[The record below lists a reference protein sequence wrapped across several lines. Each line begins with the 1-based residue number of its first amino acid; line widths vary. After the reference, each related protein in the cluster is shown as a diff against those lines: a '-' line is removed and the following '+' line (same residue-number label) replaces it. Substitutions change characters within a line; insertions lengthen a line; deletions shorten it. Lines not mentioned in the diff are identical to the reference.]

1 MRFITVLAAL
11 FAALLTCTSVQ
22 AQTVVTHDRNGDTVA
37 MLLGPIVTVSGQQW
51 LRYWD
56 TAEQLFWR
64 VMAQSGEFY
73 PQQAPLLFETPDCTG
88 QRYVEF
94 SAEGQAILAT
104 DTDNVFKTWA
114 PRAPYSPLL
123 CYAWMGWC
131 AEYICPMHLQVAEQ
145 VAFPASLS
153 ANAPYYQ
160 ALD

>member
-1 MRFITVLAAL
+1 MKQITLLAAL
-11 FAALLTCTSVQ
+11 LSALFCSAGS
-22 AQTVVTHDRNGDTVA
+22 AQTFVTHDRNGDTVP
-37 MLLGPIVTVSGQQW
+37 MLFGPVVTVGGQQW

-56 TAEQLFWR
+56 TSEQLFWR
-64 VMAQSGEFY
+64 VLAQSGEIS
-73 PQQAPLLFETPDCTG
+73 PQQAPLLFETSDCTG

-94 SAEGQAILAT
+94 SAEGQAIAAT
-104 DTDNVFKTWA
+104 DTDNVYKTWA